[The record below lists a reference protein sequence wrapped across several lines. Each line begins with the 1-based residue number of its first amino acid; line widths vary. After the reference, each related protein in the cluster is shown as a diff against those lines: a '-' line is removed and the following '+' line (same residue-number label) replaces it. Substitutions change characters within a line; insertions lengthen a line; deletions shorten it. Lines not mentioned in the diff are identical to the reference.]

1 VLKKFGSV
9 AAIVLV
15 VAIVAGVVAGCSN
28 SSTGTTTGS
37 TGTTT
42 KLKAGMVTDIGGL
55 GDKSF
60 NDLSWEGL
68 QRAEKDLGV
77 EVKAIS
83 SKNMTDYD
91 SNIAQ
96 LANAKYD
103 AIFCVGFLM
112 ADAISKAAT
121 AFPDVK
127 CYGGIDIFIDKP
139 AANEVGLTF
148 KEQEAGYLAGVAAG
162 LMTKETAVDSRINAD
177 NVIGFVGG
185 MPIPPVKKFE
195 AGFIAGAKSVNPS
208 VKVISLYCGTGATA
222 FSDQAKGKELGL
234 SLISQKADI
243 VFAAAGQSGLGTFAA
258 CKEKGAL
265 FIGVDADQ
273 YLTLPSPGDVILT
286 SAVKKVDVAVF
297 NTVKALKDGT
307 FKGGTNT
314 VFGLKEG
321 GVDLA
326 PWHEWESKIPATV
339 NEAITKAKK
348 DITDGTVTVPEDPAK
363 I

>member
-1 VLKKFGSV
+1 MLKKFGSI

-15 VAIVAGVVAGCSN
+15 MAILAGVVAGCGN
-28 SSTGTTTGS
+28 SSQGGTTPG
-37 TGTTT
+37 GTTGEA

-68 QRAEKDLGV
+68 QRAEKELGV

-83 SKNMTDYD
+83 SKAMTDYD

-112 ADAISKAAT
+112 TDAISKAAT
-121 AFPDVK
+121 TFPDVK
-127 CYGGIDIFIDKP
+127 AFGGIDIFMDKP
-139 AANEVGLTF
+139 APNEVGLTF

-162 LMTKETAVDSRINAD
+162 LMTKESSVDPRINAD

-195 AGFIAGAKSVNPS
+195 AGFIAGAKSVNPD
-208 VKVISLYCGTGATA
+208 VKVISLYAGK
-222 FSDQAKGKELGL
+222 FDDQAKGKELGL

-243 VFAAAGQSGLGTFAA
+243 VFAAAGQTGLGTFAA
-258 CKEKGAL
+258 CKEKNAL

-273 YLTLPSPGDVILT
+273 YLTLSNPGDAILT

-297 NTVKALKDGT
+297 DTIKALKDGT

-314 VFGLKEG
+314 TFGLKEG

-326 PWHEWESKIPATV
+326 PWHDWDSKIPAAV
-339 NEAITKAKK
+339 KDAVDKAKK
-348 DITDGTVTVPEDPAK
+348 NVIDGTVTVPEDPAK